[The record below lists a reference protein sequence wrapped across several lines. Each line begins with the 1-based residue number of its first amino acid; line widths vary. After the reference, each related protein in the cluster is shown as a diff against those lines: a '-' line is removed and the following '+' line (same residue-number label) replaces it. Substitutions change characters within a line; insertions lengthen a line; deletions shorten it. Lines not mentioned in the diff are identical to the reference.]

1 MTSALRVALLPI
13 LLKNITDRLRRIW
26 MKGEGFPN
34 QLTSFMHDP
43 LHAKRRHE
51 NTDVHMLS
59 SQTFPRSLRCEL
71 MGPQHA
77 RKHALSSTMLFKLIR
92 GLFCRR
98 GMLLGGAH
106 SFFLSS
112 INRGQK
118 NIPSLPFSPSLI
130 SSNGFGF
137 RASLV

>member
-34 QLTSFMHDP
+34 QLTSFMYDP

-106 SFFLSS
+106 SFFLPS
-112 INRGQK
+112 IGAK
-118 NIPSLPFSPSLI
+118 KTSPSLLC
-130 SSNGFGF
+130 SLPPLLAQTVS
-137 RASLV
+137 ASGPWL